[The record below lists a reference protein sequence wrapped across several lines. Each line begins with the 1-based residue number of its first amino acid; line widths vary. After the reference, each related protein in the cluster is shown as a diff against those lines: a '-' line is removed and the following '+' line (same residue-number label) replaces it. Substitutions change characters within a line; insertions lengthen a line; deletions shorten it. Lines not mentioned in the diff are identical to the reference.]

1 MVNPEVT
8 CDSITQQDFVQFWS
22 NLASIFEGKV
32 RNRVILR
39 YLWAFISEWAVWVA
53 FLTLKSYWRRWWPK
67 SEYRWMCKISRKT
80 SPKVWFGWYWRPVH
94 SRFWTFQN
102 CRCQWRCENFLCRIS
117 NTTAQT
123 WIILS
128 KTILWYWKLNKN
140 FLLHKMKYPYDWKDF
155 WSNICVLRFME
166 KKVNKLTCNSSLK
179 ISLRVQNL
187 LFAVP
192 RNFTRHHLSFNRNE
206 CSKFSH

>member
-1 MVNPEVT
+1 
-8 CDSITQQDFVQFWS
+8 
-22 NLASIFEGKV
+22 
-32 RNRVILR
+32 
-39 YLWAFISEWAVWVA
+39 
-53 FLTLKSYWRRWWPK
+53 
-67 SEYRWMCKISRKT
+67 MCKISRKT

-140 FLLHKMKYPYDWKDF
+140 FLLYKMKYPYNWKDF
-155 WSNICVLRFME
+155 WSDIYVLRFIK
-166 KKVNKLTCNSSLK
+166 KKVNKLSCKSSLR

-187 LFAVP
+187 LFAVT
-192 RNFTRHHLSFNRNE
+192 RKFTRHYLYKRGGWVTFGYFIQLNSVQILVNYIVVLRLFIT
-206 CSKFSH
+206 SIDVLD